1 MSMQIYSCLHDIIT
15 NIENQYITKAIT
27 FGGDLVLINKFKLK
41 HNKNLRGAN
50 IFKMLFNLTTD
61 HPYKIIESET
71 DEYGNIT
78 ILRDLGINR
87 RHWIL
92 LLRFLETDTI
102 PGYYDYIV
110 TKSKCSYNLTVSY
123 LDILMDI
130 NAKLGGIPALELF
143 YENFFKSAKKN
154 KKTTLV
160 SKPEEDI
167 ENEYQWQAIVMKD
180 FWDWKRTIESHIK
193 IRYGWTL
200 ASVSQTGVYYLY
212 YFKRKWKWIKKER
225 EMLSDDE
232 TDDEINNEQTDGDI
246 QEDDILDDSN
256 TDEPVM
262 GIYEIPGIPFSDEEH

>member
-1 MSMQIYSCLHDIIT
+1 MQIYSCLHDIIT
-15 NIENQYITKAIT
+15 KIENQYITKAIT

-61 HPYKIIESET
+61 HPYKITESET

-110 TKSKCSYNLTVSY
+110 TKSSCSYNLTVSY

-130 NAKLGGIPALELF
+130 NTKLGGIPALELF

-232 TDDEINNEQTDGDI
+232 TDDEIDNEQTDGDI

-256 TDEPVM
+256 TDEPAI
-262 GIYEIPGIPFSDEEH
+262 GIYEIPGIPFSDQEF